1 VLPPTLVRAR
11 GPAAYAF
18 VLHPTRPEDVV
29 LTNPGLERLTPDELE
44 RFCAYLAE
52 LPPALVQRAPL
63 LRSRTGAVAE
73 GVLICLPLLPAEMA
87 RRGWKRVRAAVERA
101 VDLAARYGARVVG
114 LGGHTTAFSR
124 RGRAVVGRGPTIT
137 TGHAL
142 TAGMAFA
149 AACRVATGRHLDL
162 AESVVSVVGARGSV
176 GGLCA
181 RLFARARPRGL
192 LLLGN
197 PATGC
202 LALARLRQEL
212 EWRPGAVR
220 VSTDRDD
227 LAGCDVV
234 LTATGA
240 GRAVLDD
247 APLRP
252 GTIVCDVARPPDT
265 SAALRARD
273 DLLVI
278 DGGLVALPG
287 PALRFG
293 AGNLLGLP
301 DGIQPACLAE
311 TILLALEGDGDDH
324 GTGDDVPLAEVD
336 YLMGLAE
343 KHGFRLAPPW
353 YRREAPAAEWPRL
366 YEPCGVTP

>member
-1 VLPPTLVRAR
+1 
-11 GPAAYAF
+11 
-18 VLHPTRPEDVV
+18 
-29 LTNPGLERLTPDELE
+29 
-44 RFCAYLAE
+44 
-52 LPPALVQRAPL
+52 
-63 LRSRTGAVAE
+63 
-73 GVLICLPLLPAEMA
+73 
-87 RRGWKRVRAAVERA
+87 
-101 VDLAARYGARVVG
+101 
-114 LGGHTTAFSR
+114 
-124 RGRAVVGRGPTIT
+124 VVGRGPAIT
-137 TGHAL
+137 TGNAL

-149 AACRVATGRHLDL
+149 AACRVAAGRHLDL
-162 AESVVSVVGARGSV
+162 AESVIGVVGARGPV

-192 LLLGN
+192 LLVGN
-197 PATGC
+197 PATGS
-202 LALARLRQEL
+202 LALARLKQEL
-212 EWRPGAVR
+212 EWRPGTVR

-234 LTATGA
+234 LTATGV

-301 DGIQPACLAE
+301 DGTQLACLAE
-311 TILLALEGDGDDH
+311 TILLALEGGGDDH
-324 GTGDDVPLAEVD
+324 GTGDDVPLAAVD

-343 KHGFRLAPPW
+343 KHGFRPAPPW
-353 YRREAPAAEWPRL
+353 CRREAPAPAAGWPRL